1 MLYAYFHMKVAGR
14 DCVDGVDQTAHRT
27 EREMTEYECEY
38 HADEYAQDA
47 AL

>member
-1 MLYAYFHMKVAGR
+1 MLYAYFYMKVVGC

-27 EREMTEYECEY
+27 EWKMTEYECEY
-38 HADEYAQDA
+38 HADEYTQNA

>member
-1 MLYAYFHMKVAGR
+1 MLYVYFYIKVAGC

-27 EREMTEYECEY
+27 ERKMTEYECEY
-38 HADEYAQDA
+38 HADEYTQNA